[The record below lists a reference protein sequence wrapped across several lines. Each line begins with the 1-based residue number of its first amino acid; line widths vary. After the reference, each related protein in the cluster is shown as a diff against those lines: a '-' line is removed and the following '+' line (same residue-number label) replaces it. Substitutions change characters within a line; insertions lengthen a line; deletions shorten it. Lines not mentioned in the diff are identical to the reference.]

1 MSVLA
6 SRNVVQC
13 RLTNRTSCCRMCW
26 ASHCRGTDTADVPLF
41 ERMNC
46 ILRLL
51 RMQGVSRSNSRRD
64 RLFPQNNTWIFLEG
78 SWMLINLSP
87 IWRIYHSLF
96 SYPRYQWPRAC
107 WDCEFES
114 RRGHEC
120 LSVVSVVYCKVEVSA
135 TNWSLVQRS
144 PTECGVSEC
153 DQESS
158 IMRRPWPTGGCWA
171 MVKKKLSLLSH
182 NTWSP

>member
-26 ASHCRGTDTADVPLF
+26 ASHCRGIDTADVPVF
-41 ERMNC
+41 ERINC

-96 SYPRYQWPRAC
+96 SYRRYQWPRGLRRWSAAARLLGLWVRIPPGARIVVC
-107 WDCEFES
+107 CECCVFS
-114 RRGHEC
+114 GRGLCDGPIHCPEKSYRVC
-120 LSVVSVVYCKVEVSA
+120 C
-135 TNWSLVQRS
+135 VQ
-144 PTECGVSEC
+144 
-153 DQESS
+153 
-158 IMRRPWPTGGCWA
+158 
-171 MVKKKLSLLSH
+171 
-182 NTWSP
+182 